1 MEEDDKES
9 ILTGYPN
16 VVSYEGTKK
25 IISQMEKNIC
35 KIKIG
40 NEQGTGFFCKIPF
53 RKKDNMLPV
62 LITNNHIINEN
73 ILYKKDENISIYIEE
88 KGWKKM
94 DLKKRMK
101 FTNIDFDTTIIEIKD
116 RDEINNFLELDDI
129 IIDDIINKIDKN
141 DRLIDETL
149 YIIQYPEGKLS
160 VSYGILDKISEDKK
174 YNFNHKCSTKGGS
187 SGSPILNM
195 NNNKIIGIHKEGHK
209 NNYNRGTFLNYP
221 IKLFIEQNIDKF
233 NELNKRLNNEINN
246 KEFPYKINNEINNK
260 FKISDNYYFSSIDKV
275 NFEEKPINIKE
286 KNEQISDNSELD
298 TITMI
303 YNVRA
308 LKEENKKK
316 KNKKDLQIFGEKF
329 VYNNKPSIFLF
340 FSKDNL
346 KIIYKKKE
354 YKFESYFDINK
365 IEEDNFV
372 EIKLKGISEIK
383 NKSHM
388 FSGCEN
394 LVFLSEIPN
403 WITSKN
409 TDISYMFNECR
420 SLKSLP
426 DVSRWDTSEVT
437 NMEGIFYNCKSL
449 ISLPDISKWNTSKVN
464 NMKSIFYNCISLI
477 SLPDISTWDI
487 SQVNNISYMF
497 FSCYSLKSFPDISNW
512 DISQVTYM
520 NFTFGNGISDRNE
533 FGELFSKTLKLTSL
547 PDISRWDTSNVT
559 EMIGLFSE
567 CESLLSLPDI
577 SKWNISKVKSIEYIF
592 YACKKL
598 ISLPDISSWITSNIT
613 RMNYS
618 FSYCISLKELPD
630 ISKWDTSN
638 VEKMEYMFSKCES
651 LTSLPDISNWKVSKV
666 SDFNGMFHGCNSLPS
681 SSFYK
686 IRYWSPELFS
696 VHNSLNLNCILF

>member
-1 MEEDDKES
+1 MEEDDKET

-16 VVSYEGTKK
+16 VISYEGTKK

-88 KGWKKM
+88 KGWKKI

-308 LKEENKKK
+308 LKEENKIE

-477 SLPDISTWDI
+477 SLPDISKWNT
-487 SQVNNISYMF
+487 SKVNNM
-497 FSCYSLKSFPDISNW
+497 
-512 DISQVTYM
+512 
-520 NFTFGNGISDRNE
+520 
-533 FGELFSKTLKLTSL
+533 
-547 PDISRWDTSNVT
+547 
-559 EMIGLFSE
+559 
-567 CESLLSLPDI
+567 ES
-577 SKWNISKVKSIEYIF
+577 IF
-592 YACKKL
+592 Y
-598 ISLPDISSWITSNIT
+598 
-613 RMNYS
+613 
-618 FSYCISLKELPD
+618 
-630 ISKWDTSN
+630 
-638 VEKMEYMFSKCES
+638 
-651 LTSLPDISNWKVSKV
+651 
-666 SDFNGMFHGCNSLPS
+666 
-681 SSFYK
+681 
-686 IRYWSPELFS
+686 
-696 VHNSLNLNCILF
+696 NCIL